1 LQQWLANLPLQR
13 FSPRLERYFKQI
25 SEGNFARSAR
35 VIRGGIKS
43 MKLRH
48 AAAGLAFCA
57 AFAGPSWA
65 RAQGK
70 AALTTAQ
77 IDHLIRAEWNKESI
91 VPAPAVDDARYLR
104 RVYLDI
110 VGVIPSEQDVRAFLS
125 DTGSD
130 KRARAVAALLDSPKY
145 ADNWTTYWDALL
157 MGRGRTDNQQVVD
170 RTAFRQWLKGE
181 FQQNAH
187 WNKFVYDLVSATGV
201 NSEGGSYAKAM
212 GIPAN
217 PVNAMAMARRRS
229 KKATG
234 ASGERVFGTAA
245 VPDGS
250 NNLSNAGSAG
260 KLTDGKMQADGAMM
274 ADGAMTGGGAAAR
287 IVSLPAPVNGATNWI
302 LKYQGKPQDLS
313 GTASKLFL
321 GVQIQ
326 CAQCHDHKTEKWKQ
340 EDFRRFTACFVNAR
354 PRPVDP
360 TLTRDMLKGVIRQ
373 VNLEE
378 AVRPVVRRNPG
389 AKRPNGNA
397 EYANSL
403 PATLD
408 GTDLAD
414 VANRRASLAA
424 WMTAPG
430 NPWFAKAIVNRL
442 WNHFLGRGFIE
453 PIDDIRPSNPVVA
466 PELLDALSADFIVH
480 DYDLKYLIKQ
490 ICATQVYQLS
500 AAPAK
505 KSDPDNKFWARYR
518 LKPMTPEELMD
529 SVVTATNMGPVLE
542 RVAGARLDQVKYA
555 MSRQFTF
562 LFDVDEEFEQKDF
575 EGTIP
580 QALMLL
586 NGNLVNRGATPIPG
600 TTLAD
605 VLNMPGEDRDKITA
619 LYLRTLSRPP
629 TASELA
635 HWTDFVRAPRYLS
648 TDTEANAPD
657 PDPAGSAPAGRVG
670 RVGRFAN
677 RNAANRSLA
686 GVNNGGPIASGNS
699 VNTVAPATPADRKA
713 LALAM
718 RKKGGNNGIDP
729 LARLAPAASAI
740 SRNPETQAYED
751 MFWALLNSSEFTFKH

>member
-1 LQQWLANLPLQR
+1 
-13 FSPRLERYFKQI
+13 
-25 SEGNFARSAR
+25 
-35 VIRGGIKS
+35 
-43 MKLRH
+43 MKLRQ
-48 AAAGLAFCA
+48 AAVGLMACA
-57 AFAGPSWA
+57 ALAAPSWGW
-65 RAQGK
+65 AQGK
-70 AALTTAQ
+70 AALTPAQ

-91 VPAPAVDDARYLR
+91 LPAPAVDDARYLR

-110 VGVIPSEQDVRAFLS
+110 AGVIPSEQEVRAFLS

-130 KRARAVAALLDSPKY
+130 KRARVVTALLDSPKY

-157 MGRGRTDNQQVVD
+157 MGRGRTENVQVVD

-181 FQQNAH
+181 FQQNAS
-187 WNKFVYDLVSATGV
+187 WNKFVYDLISATGV

-217 PVNAMAMARRRS
+217 PVTPTAMAHLRP
-229 KKATG
+229 KKANN
-234 ASGERVFGTAA
+234 APAERVFGTAA
-245 VPDGS
+245 ASNPINSNPPGS
-250 NNLSNAGSAG
+250 SAA
-260 KLTDGKMQADGAMM
+260 KPADGKMQADGAMM
-274 ADGAMTGGGAAAR
+274 ADGAMTAGGATAR
-287 IVSLPAPVNGATNWI
+287 IVTLPAPINGATNWT

-313 GTASKLFL
+313 GTASRLFL

-360 TLTRDMLKGVIRQ
+360 TLTQDMLKGMIRQ
-373 VNLEE
+373 VNLTESS
-378 AVRPVVRRNPG
+378 RPVVRRNAN
-389 AKRPNGNA
+389 AKKPNGNA
-397 EYANSL
+397 EYANAL

-424 WMTAPG
+424 WMTAPN
-430 NPWFAKAIVNRL
+430 NPWFAKAIVNRM

-453 PIDDIRPSNPVVA
+453 PIDDIRPTNPVVA
-466 PELLDALSADFIVH
+466 PEVLDALSADFVAH
-480 DYDLKYLIKQ
+480 DYDLKYLIRQ
-490 ICATQVYQLS
+490 ICATQVYQL
-500 AAPAK
+500 AASPAK
-505 KSDPDNKFWARYR
+505 KSDPDNKFWARFR

-529 SVVTATNMGPVLE
+529 SLVTATNMGPVLE

-605 VLNMPGEDRDKITA
+605 VLNMTGNDKDKITT
-619 LYLRTLSRPP
+619 LYLRTLSRTP
-629 TASELA
+629 TASELSR
-635 HWTDFVRAPRYLS
+635 WTEFVQAPRYLAA
-648 TDTEANAPD
+648 DAAANAP
-657 PDPAGSAPAGRVG
+657 APETANSTG

-677 RNAANRSLA
+677 RNAANRTQT
-686 GVNNGGPIASGNS
+686 GVNNGAQIASGNS
-699 VNTVAPATPADRKA
+699 VNAIAPTTPADRKA
-713 LALAM
+713 LAQAM

-729 LARLAPAASAI
+729 LARLAPAASAL
-740 SRNPETQAYED
+740 SRNPEAQAYED
-751 MFWALLNSSEFTFKH
+751 MFWALLNSSEFTFNH